1 MDLWLYIGF
10 SMLENYAMFYL
21 IFKLFKIDLFPKEM
35 IFASLVM
42 SFISYVLRT
51 VYELPQV
58 DVVVQVLLMFSFIWL
73 LFKIHVFYTAILT
86 GMAYQAY
93 MLIQTLYYFIM
104 DNAGLFDG
112 DLPYILSISTF
123 VLQALSAA
131 TAIGTGYFL
140 SAKRKGFDFVPD
152 KPNGKIAVKTWEKV
166 LLILNIPSVLIVLL
180 TMYFANYLSGLF
192 FLVPTANAV
201 ILYGYLYVSYKKDRG
216 EDEHFS
222 I

>member
-1 MDLWLYIGF
+1 
-10 SMLENYAMFYL
+10 MLENYAMFYL

-35 IFASLVM
+35 IFASLIM

-73 LFKIHVFYTAILT
+73 LFKIHVFYAIILT

-112 DLPYILSISTF
+112 GNIPYILSINTF
-123 VLQALSAA
+123 VLQALSAT

-180 TMYFANYLSGLF
+180 TMYFTNYLPNLYF
-192 FLVPTANAV
+192 IVPTFYA
-201 ILYGYLYVSYKKDRG
+201 ITLYSYLYVSYKKDRG

>member
-1 MDLWLYIGF
+1 
-10 SMLENYAMFYL
+10 MLENYAMFYL

>member
-1 MDLWLYIGF
+1 
-10 SMLENYAMFYL
+10 MLENYAMFYL

-35 IFASLVM
+35 IFSSLIM

>member
-35 IFASLVM
+35 IFASLIM

-73 LFKIHVFYTAILT
+73 LFKIHVFYAAILT
-86 GMAYQAY
+86 GMTYQAY
-93 MLIQTLYYFIM
+93 MLIQGLYYFIM
-104 DNAGLFDG
+104 DNAGVFESEI
-112 DLPYILSISTF
+112 PYILGTSTF
-123 VLQALSAA
+123 VLQTLSAA
-131 TAIGTGYFL
+131 TAIGIGYYV
-140 SAKRKGFDFVPD
+140 AMKRKGFDFVPD
-152 KPNGKIAVKTWEKV
+152 KPHGKITVKGWEKV
-166 LLILNIPSVLIVLL
+166 LLILNIPSVVIVLL
-180 TMYFANYLSGLF
+180 TMYFATTFSAF
-192 FLVPTANAV
+192 FFIIPIVNATFV
-201 ILYGYLYVSYKKDRG
+201 YGYLYFSYKKDRG

-222 I
+222 V